1 MKDILIF
8 NQYISSAK
16 DFHLSL
22 SSIER
27 IARAIKTMKNKL
39 STIMKELTTLKIDN
53 IQLLKRIKELKSKIK
68 NMKIVDEAID
78 YFNKNFNDE
87 IILHT

>member
-1 MKDILIF
+1 MKNIFAF
-8 NQYISSAK
+8 NQYISSTK

-27 IARAIKTMKNKL
+27 IAHAIKTMKNKL
-39 STIMKELTTLKIDN
+39 STIINKLTTLKIDN
-53 IQLLKRIKELKSKIK
+53 IRLFKRVKKLKNKIE

-78 YFNKNFNDE
+78 YLNKKFNDE

>member
-1 MKDILIF
+1 MRNIFAF

-16 DFHLSL
+16 DSHLSL

-27 IARAIKTMKNKL
+27 IAYAVRTMKNKL
-39 STIMKELTTLKIDN
+39 STIMNKLTTLKIDN
-53 IQLLKRIKELKSKIK
+53 IRLFKRVKELKSRIE

-78 YFNKNFNDE
+78 YLNKDFSDE
-87 IILHT
+87 VILHT

>member
-1 MKDILIF
+1 MKDIFAF

-27 IARAIKTMKNKL
+27 IAHAVKTMKNKL
-39 STIMKELTTLKIDN
+39 STIMNKLTTLKIDN
-53 IQLLKRIKELKSKIK
+53 IRLFKRVKELKNNVE
-68 NMKIVDEAID
+68 NMKIIDEAID

-87 IILHT
+87 MILHT